1 MVAERDLFLPK
12 HPELEKI
19 PNLHVIKALQVS
31 QSVCRTEVIIKL
43 KYNTEYNELYL
54 SEASSGL
61 DCLFDPGCTVP
72 HVQRIIDL
80 NTNLLFCN
88 ARRVDLFGR

>member
-31 QSVCRTEVIIKL
+31 QGQVAHLALDTLTHHTLV
-43 KYNTEYNELYL
+43 L
-54 SEASSGL
+54 S
-61 DCLFDPGCTVP
+61 
-72 HVQRIIDL
+72 
-80 NTNLLFCN
+80 
-88 ARRVDLFGR
+88 

>member
-31 QSVCRTEVIIKL
+31 QSPCWIEDILKL
-43 KYNTEYNELYL
+43 QYNNEYSDSFLQGLFWFGLFLSPVLLYPL
-54 SEASSGL
+54 YPKNGGSQL
-61 DCLFDPGCTVP
+61 
-72 HVQRIIDL
+72 IDL
-80 NTNLLFCN
+80 
-88 ARRVDLFGR
+88 